1 MTTGNNRFANYVT
14 QVAFN
19 LSLSRNMVFVLD
31 AIAHGTLASTNMRAH
46 GMIDTAVPSMRRLE
60 ERGLVYAPDAEWP
73 GRKVLTEAGAHVH
86 ALLVIAGLATV
97 VQQKEQA
104 A

>member
-1 MTTGNNRFANYVT
+1 MTNGNNRFANYVT

-31 AIAHGTLASTNMRAH
+31 PIAHGTLASTNMRAH

-60 ERGLVYAPDAEWP
+60 ERGLVYATDAEWP
-73 GRKVLTEAGAHVH
+73 GRRVLTDAGKHVH
-86 ALLVIAGLATV
+86 ALLIIAGLATT
-97 VQQKEQA
+97 VQQKEKA
-104 A
+104 E

>member
-1 MTTGNNRFANYVT
+1 MTANAKFANHVT

-31 AIAHGTLASTNMRAH
+31 AIAHGSLASSNMRAA

-60 ERGLVYAPDAEWP
+60 ERGLVYAPDPQWP
-73 GRKVLTEAGAHVH
+73 GRKLLTPAGEHVH
-86 ALLVIAGLATV
+86 ALLVIAGLATAV
-97 VQQKEQA
+97 CASEA
-104 A
+104 AA